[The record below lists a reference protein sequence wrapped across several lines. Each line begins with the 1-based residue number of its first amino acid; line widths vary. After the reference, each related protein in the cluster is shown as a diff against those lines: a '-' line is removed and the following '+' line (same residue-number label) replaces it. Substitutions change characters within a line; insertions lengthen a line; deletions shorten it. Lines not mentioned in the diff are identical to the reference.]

1 MLSRKYSRTRVLP
14 YAIHSQS
21 AKRIADALGA
31 KRIKLEGSKFHGT
44 SEDLII
50 NWGNLQGY
58 PFTMDR
64 NALGIPCPTILN
76 CPEDAALVSDKL
88 SFFEHFMDKD
98 WLPRFWTRQEDIPD
112 EAFPIVCR
120 TVLNGHSGR
129 GIVISTSRSDLVP
142 APLYVEYIKKEDE
155 YRVHVGSYNDGS
167 GNVEYCLISLQQKK
181 RRKDFENPNW
191 QIRNHANGFIY
202 ARNDVNPPIPVVE
215 SAIDC
220 LAGSGLDFAAVDVIW
235 NAAKGKAYVLELNTA
250 PGIEGSTV
258 DDYVRYFRGQSTS
271 LQKVLDKE

>member
-1 MLSRKYSRTRVLP
+1 MLSKTYDRIRVLP
-14 YAIHSQS
+14 YAVYSKS
-21 AKRIADALGA
+21 AKHIADALGA

-44 SEDLII
+44 HKDLII

-64 NALGIPCPTILN
+64 AVGIPCPTILN
-76 CPEDAALVSDKL
+76 CPEDAARVSDKL
-88 SFFEHFMDKD
+88 SFFEHFEGKD
-98 WLPRFWTRQEDIPD
+98 WLPRFWTKQEDIPD

-129 GIVISTSRSDLVP
+129 GIVISASRSDLVP

-167 GNVEYCLISLQQKK
+167 GNNEYCLISIQQKK

-191 QIRNHANGFIY
+191 QVRNHANGFIY
-202 ARNDVNPPIPVVE
+202 ARNNVDPPIPVVE
-215 SAIDC
+215 CAIDC
-220 LAGSGLDFAAVDVIW
+220 LDGSGLDFAAIDVIW
-235 NAAKGKAYVLELNTA
+235 NAKHGKAYALELNTA

-258 DDYVRYFRGQSTS
+258 DDYVRYFRGEATT
-271 LQKVLDKE
+271 LQKVLDKA